1 MSNDPVTIV
10 EVGARDG
17 LQYEAAIL
25 PVEQRLELLK
35 RLSSTGLKRIEGG
48 SFVNPKIL
56 PQMAGSDELARLVQG
71 MDWPQGIRFSWLVP
85 NERGLD
91 IALDAGVRE
100 IALFIATS
108 DAFSKANINCT
119 VEESFQRIAPVAERA
134 LKAGMKVRGYVSTIF
149 GFMDEVIAP
158 ERTMQVTQRLLDLG
172 CYEVSLGD
180 TTGIGTPQTTAALLE
195 QARRQ
200 NIPFNRLALHLHDTG
215 GRAIENIAVGYDM
228 GIRTFDSAVG
238 GLGGCPFAGSPKGN
252 VATSLVL
259 DFFDQKNI
267 PHGIDPAAIT
277 DTADWVKKLVGKA

>member
-1 MSNDPVTIV
+1 VENNVTIV

-25 PVEQRLELLK
+25 PVSQRLELIEKLAA
-35 RLSSTGLKRIEGG
+35 TGLTRIEGG

-56 PQMAGSDELARLVQG
+56 PQMAGSAELATRMQH
-71 MDWPQGIRFSWLVP
+71 MAWPPHLRVSWLVP

-91 IALDAGVRE
+91 VALEAGVTE

-119 VEESFQRIAPVAERA
+119 VEESFQRIAPVAKRA
-134 LKAGMKVRGYVSTIF
+134 LQAGMLVRGYVSTIF
-149 GFMDEVIAP
+149 GFKDEVISP
-158 ERTMQVTQRLLDLG
+158 TRTMDVSQHLLDLG

-195 QARRQ
+195 EATRRT
-200 NIPFNRLALHLHDTG
+200 IPFGTLALHLHDTG
-215 GRAIENIAVGYDM
+215 GRAIENIAIGYEM

-252 VATSLVL
+252 VATSSVL
-259 DFFDQKNI
+259 DYFTRNHI
-267 PHGIDPAAIT
+267 PHGVDKAAIDEIST
-277 DTADWVKKLVGKA
+277 WVKTLVGKA

>member
-1 MSNDPVTIV
+1 MTEQPVTIV

-17 LQYEAAIL
+17 LQYESAIL

-35 RLSSTGLKRIEGG
+35 KLSETGLKRIEGG

-56 PQMAGSDELARLVQG
+56 PQMAGSDILAQQLRALH
-71 MDWPQGIRFSWLVP
+71 WPAGIRFSWLVP

-91 IALDAGVRE
+91 AALEAGVQE

-119 VEESFQRIAPVAERA
+119 VEESFQRITPVAERA
-134 LKAGMKVRGYVSTIF
+134 LKAGLKVRGYVSTIF
-149 GFMDEVIAP
+149 GFKDEVISP
-158 ERTMQVTQRLLDLG
+158 ERTIDVTRRLLDLG

-180 TTGIGTPQTTAALLE
+180 TTGIGTPQTTAVLLE
-195 QARRQ
+195 QASRQ
-200 NIPFNRLALHLHDTG
+200 HIAFDTLALHLHDTG
-215 GRAIENIAVGYDM
+215 GRAIENIAIGHDM

-259 DFFDQKNI
+259 EYFDKKGV
-267 PHGIDPAAIT
+267 PHGINQAAI
-277 DTADWVKKLVGKA
+277 ADIATWVKKLVGKV